1 MRSVCLTIKRLTS
14 ELIAVAILVCLFLVL
29 ARPVTAQ
36 APPKVKVNAKV
47 PLEVVDGA
55 VKAEAVLSPS
65 EIMALRD
72 VVYYERRA
80 TVLLERAR
88 QFLKDDDLSQAFEA
102 LQVLLGDP
110 QELLA
115 SAQDWNRAPSDSF
128 VLTNG
133 RLRSVRHETLM
144 VFESLTRDQ
153 LNFYEKKYSE
163 TASSALQ
170 AARGSG
176 RSTAY
181 LEVARR
187 CFPTLAGAQATD
199 EAATRLLDRGEAAL
213 AAKLWLRIIH
223 SNVHRHR
230 LHPRLFEK
238 AATSL
243 FLAGDEVQAGK
254 VVAEAVEVFGS
265 VRFTAKSI
273 ESVAKNH
280 PHFATMAMAS
290 PESDP
295 FGSPSNNGSSRG
307 SVPYLAPVWTKPLYG
322 TRPFN
327 KLADWEQQRSFDELA
342 ETGVSVFPI
351 ITQDQLIVRDLHGIR
366 SCDPKTGRLN
376 WRFNATLSVR
386 ELVNE
391 LQLATP
397 GRSISLI
404 ETAWTENS
412 AQGIVTTDGKRVF
425 AIDWL
430 KFEQV
435 DVPGGGSSIRASN
448 RLVCLN
454 IPAEADSSD
463 DAVTIVDPTWSVGGP
478 ADTGPLAD
486 QLFLGA
492 PRPVD
497 DSLFVI
503 SESRHDREL
512 NLVKLEAATG
522 RVVWIQKIGLVQQ
535 PRFDTTQRSRDLPMA
550 LPTIADGLVI
560 CQPDAEI
567 IVAVDAA
574 QGELKWIYSYGRD
587 GLLGGRSR
595 RSFMASGGGFRGF
608 PSAPIIH
615 RQSVFC
621 LPQHSEDI
629 HRLDLN
635 TGQRVWKVKRDK
647 DAYLAAITDR
657 TVVSVQNDGMRGLS
671 LTDGSLLW
679 SARTGLPSGRGVRIE
694 NRYVLPLKSG
704 GIASVDLETGQW
716 TTSSI
721 VPELSRQRYLSS
733 RRPDDGRLIGLR
745 EYNLSLFGLDDERV
759 SNEVRP
765 GNLLF
770 HDGLVFSVGP
780 QHLTAFSEAQAL
792 LDELLKK
799 IDSGQSVDELLVAQ
813 LQVTSNREDD
823 ATARLAK
830 LIASLD
836 ADSPNLE
843 SQTVDQ
849 AKWLLRELINR
860 RLNEARSSLTAT
872 QRRDMIEQ
880 LAEFSEQPKEQGYA
894 LIQQA
899 RWQTRN
905 GSSVTAVELARQAI
919 EAGLDSFIPMNGSPD
934 CLVAADA
941 YARDVVQQGI
951 QTSTFPARS
960 QLQDLIE
967 RDLQIAMSLD
977 TIESLSSFLRVYAA
991 TAEAGRV
998 RNRLADRLIQ
1008 SGEVQRAE
1016 LLILQNDAHSDLSVR
1031 AVAKA
1036 LLISLWSQLK
1046 LSSEAG
1052 NALYEFEKEFS
1063 SADLS
1068 AVIEDRLETVYSV
1081 LNPRGRE
1088 SNREGVAAES
1098 LTGAAFVSLFSG
1110 DESAMQVFEDLHPLE
1125 WKVRSVRVRQRTLG
1139 ASNPLTSDL
1148 WDGFSRRVIYGQ
1160 HSEFDI
1166 VRDSSSLQSEWRI
1179 LDRLAGTERGS
1190 IRMPGRVTMPG
1201 AEGYRTV
1208 GHLMPVGTGAG
1219 MQSVSLLEYHDARP
1233 YWELSFPP
1241 LEYGQ
1246 ELIEP
1251 GPATPSVCVFQTR
1264 KHLFGIEPATGRVLW
1279 RRSDLDLASGIRVD
1293 REAGLFGDEHVL
1305 VMFHADQSSYTV
1317 FSTQTGEVIRKD
1329 QMSVD
1334 FRYPHHVFGRKLFH
1348 QTRETTSSRK
1358 RVRIWD
1364 PLTNKMEL
1372 DEELVDQFN
1381 SARSTGNE
1389 LALMTSNSRLRVIS
1403 VDSAKTHV
1411 DMNLSQS
1418 DTGYISSMR
1427 LFSDEQNIYV
1437 NIQRSDISS
1446 NTEKIYSLASD
1457 SVVPVDHVHRGLLI
1471 AVSRQTG
1478 KLNWKT
1484 PVQQRSFVRLDR
1496 CSLPFLVGLSRV
1508 SPKRSSSMRSLEVRV
1523 IDRMTGEDFV
1533 EPAAMIKDRIV
1544 HYQVDRDAGE
1554 LQLHGINSRIDIQFS
1569 RLRRGIPLQEQPL

>member
-1 MRSVCLTIKRLTS
+1 MRAVCLTIKRLPS
-14 ELIAVAILVCLFLVL
+14 LLIAGAIIGCLPLVL
-29 ARPVTAQ
+29 TRPVVAQ
-36 APPKVKVNAKV
+36 TPPNIKVNVNDPPQAGGNV
-47 PLEVVDGA
+47 AQEP
-55 VKAEAVLSPS
+55 VLSAD

-80 TVLLERAR
+80 TIQLERAR
-88 QFLKDDDLSQAFEA
+88 QFLKDDELSQAFEA
-102 LQVLLGDP
+102 LQSLLGDP

-115 SAQDWNRAPSDSF
+115 PAQDWNRAPSDSF

-170 AARGSG
+170 AARASG
-176 RSTAY
+176 RSAAY

-187 CFPTLAGAQATD
+187 CFPTLAGARATD

-223 SNVHRHR
+223 SPIHRNR
-230 LHPRLFEK
+230 LNPRLFEK

-243 FLAGDEVQAGK
+243 FLSGDKDQART
-254 VVAEAVEVFGS
+254 VVAEAVELFGS

-273 ESVAKNH
+273 EVVAKNH
-280 PHFATMAMAS
+280 PHFATSVMAS
-290 PESDP
+290 PASDP
-295 FGSPSNNGSSRG
+295 FGNPTNNGASCG

-322 TRPFN
+322 NRPFD
-327 KLADWEQQRSFDELA
+327 KLAIWEQQRSYDELT
-342 ETGVSVFPI
+342 ETGASVFPI
-351 ITQDQLIVRDLHGIR
+351 ITQQQLIVRDLYGIR
-366 SCDPKTGRLN
+366 SCDPKNGSLN
-376 WRFNATLSVR
+376 WRFNATLSVPEFVS
-386 ELVNE
+386 ELR
-391 LQLATP
+391 QATP
-397 GRSISLI
+397 GRSVSLI
-404 ETAWTENS
+404 ETAWAENS

-435 DVPGGGSSIRASN
+435 AIPGGGSSIRASN

-454 IPAEADSSD
+454 IPAKVDDHD
-463 DAVTIVDPTWSVGGP
+463 DAVEIVKPSWSVGGS

-503 SESRHDREL
+503 SESRRDREL

-535 PRFDTTQRSRDLPMA
+535 PSFETSQRSRDLPMA
-550 LPTIADGLVI
+550 LPTIANGLVI

-567 IVAVDAA
+567 IVTVDAA

-587 GLLGGRSR
+587 GLSGRSR
-595 RSFMASGGGFRGF
+595 RSSLTSGGGFRGF

-615 RQSVFC
+615 RHSVFC
-621 LPQHSEDI
+621 LPQHSGDI

-647 DAYLAAITDR
+647 DAYLAAITDQ
-657 TVVSVQNDGMRGLS
+657 TVASVQNDGMRGLS

-679 SARTGLPSGRGVRIE
+679 TARTGLPSGRGVRIE
-694 NRYVLPLKSG
+694 NQYILPLKSG

-721 VPELSRQRYLSS
+721 VPELSKQRYLSS
-733 RRPDDGRLIGLR
+733 RRTDDGRLIGLR
-745 EYNLSLFGLDDERV
+745 EYNLSLFGLDDQRV
-759 SNEVRP
+759 PNEVRP

-780 QHLTAFSEAQAL
+780 QHLTAFSEAQSL
-792 LDELLKK
+792 LGELLKK
-799 IDSGQSVDELLVAQ
+799 KDSKQPVDELLVAQ
-813 LQVTSNREDD
+813 LEVAANREDAAAD
-823 ATARLAK
+823 RLAK
-830 LIASLD
+830 MIASPDANSLKLD
-836 ADSPNLE
+836 PQS
-843 SQTVDQ
+843 VDR

-860 RLNEARSSLTAT
+860 RLNEPRSSLTAT
-872 QRRDMIEQ
+872 QRRHMIEQ
-880 LAEFSEQPKEQGYA
+880 LAEFSKQPKEQGYA
-894 LIQQA
+894 LVQQA
-899 RWQTRN
+899 QWQIEN
-905 GSSVTAVELARQAI
+905 GSSVAAVGLIRQAI
-919 EAGLDSFIPMNGSPD
+919 ESGLDSFIPMRGSPD
-934 CLVAADA
+934 CLVAADV
-941 YARDVVQQGI
+941 YARNVVQQSV

-967 RDLQIAMSLD
+967 RDLQVALSLD
-977 TIESLSSFLRVYAA
+977 TIDSLSSFLKVYAA
-991 TAEAGRV
+991 TAETGRV

-1008 SGEVQRAE
+1008 SGQVQQAE
-1016 LLILQNDAHSDLSVR
+1016 LLILQNGSHSDLNVR

-1052 NALYEFEKEFS
+1052 NALYQFKKEFQT
-1063 SADLS
+1063 ADLR
-1068 AVIEDRLETVYSV
+1068 AVIEDRLQTVYSV
-1081 LNPRGRE
+1081 LKPLGRE
-1088 SNREGVAAES
+1088 SNRAGTAPDS

-1110 DESAMQVFEDLHPLE
+1110 DESAMQVFEDLHPLD
-1125 WKVRSVRVRQRTLG
+1125 WKVRSVRVRQQTLG
-1139 ASNPLTSDL
+1139 AANPLTSDL
-1148 WDGFSRRVIYGQ
+1148 WGGYSRRVIYGQ
-1160 HSEFDI
+1160 QSEFDI
-1166 VRDSSSLQSEWRI
+1166 VRNSSSLQSEWRI
-1179 LDRLAGTERGS
+1179 FDRLAGTERGS

-1201 AEGYRTV
+1201 AAGYRTV
-1208 GHLMPVGTGAG
+1208 GHLIPVGTGAG
-1219 MQSVSLLEYHDARP
+1219 MRSVSLLEYHDARP

-1264 KHLFGIEPATGRVLW
+1264 KHLFGIDPATGRVLW

-1293 REAGLFGDEHVL
+1293 REAGLFGDEQVL

-1317 FSTQTGEVIRKD
+1317 FSTQTGEVIRKG

-1334 FRYPHHVFGRKLFH
+1334 FRYRHHVFGRKLFH
-1348 QTRETTSSRK
+1348 QTRETASSRK

-1372 DEELVDQFN
+1372 DEELFDRFN
-1381 SARSTGNE
+1381 SARSPQNE
-1389 LALMTSNSRLRVIS
+1389 LALVTSNSRLRVIS
-1403 VDSAKTHV
+1403 VDSAKTLV
-1411 DMNLSQS
+1411 DMKLSPA
-1418 DTGYISSMR
+1418 DIEYISSMR

-1437 NIQRSDISS
+1437 NIQRSDIASHTS
-1446 NTEKIYSLASD
+1446 KIYSLASD
-1457 SVVPVDHVHRGLLI
+1457 SVVPVNHVHRGFLI
-1471 AVSRQTG
+1471 AISRQTG
-1478 KLNWKT
+1478 KLIWKT
-1484 PVQQRSFVRLDR
+1484 PVQQRSFVRTDR

-1533 EPAAMIKDRIV
+1533 ESAAMIKDRIV
-1544 HYQVDRDAGE
+1544 HYQIDRDAGE
-1554 LQLHGINSRIDIQFS
+1554 LQLHGINSRIDIQFR
-1569 RLRRGIPLQEQPL
+1569 RLRNRIPLQEQSL

>member
-1 MRSVCLTIKRLTS
+1 MRAVCLTIKRLPS
-14 ELIAVAILVCLFLVL
+14 LLVAVAIVGCLPVIL
-29 ARPVTAQ
+29 AQPTTAQ
-36 APPKVKVNAKV
+36 APPRIKVNAKA
-47 PLEVVDGA
+47 PLNAAGA
-55 VKAEAVLSPS
+55 AAETGLSAA

-72 VVYYERRA
+72 VVYHERRA
-80 TVLLERAR
+80 SILLERAR

-102 LQVLLGDP
+102 LQILLGDP

-115 SAQDWNRAPSDSF
+115 PSLDWNRAPSDSF
-128 VLTNG
+128 FLTNG
-133 RLRSVRHETLM
+133 RLHSVRHETLM
-144 VFESLTRDQ
+144 VFESLTSEQ

-170 AARGSG
+170 TARESG
-176 RSTAY
+176 QSAAY

-223 SNVHRHR
+223 SNVHQNR

-243 FLAGDEVQAGK
+243 FLAGDEDQARK

-265 VRFTAKSI
+265 VQFTAKSI
-273 ESVAKNH
+273 EVVAKNH
-280 PHFATMAMAS
+280 PHFATFAMAS

-295 FGSPSNNGSSRG
+295 FGNPSNNGSSRG
-307 SVPYLAPVWTKPLYG
+307 SVPYLAPVWTKPLYR
-322 TRPFN
+322 TRPFD
-327 KLADWEQQRSFDELA
+327 KLAIWEQQRSYDELA

-351 ITQDQLIVRDLHGIR
+351 ITQQQLIVRDLHGIT

-376 WRFNATLSVR
+376 WRFNATLSVPGFVS
-386 ELVNE
+386 ELR
-391 LQLATP
+391 LAAP
-397 GRSISLI
+397 GRSVSLI
-404 ETAWTENS
+404 ETAWAENS

-430 KFEQV
+430 KFEQIAI
-435 DVPGGGSSIRASN
+435 PGGGSSIRASN
-448 RLVCLN
+448 RLVCLD
-454 IPAEADSSD
+454 IPADADGRD
-463 DAVTIVDPTWSVGGP
+463 DTATIVEPSWAVGGS

-503 SESRHDREL
+503 SESRRDREL

-535 PRFDTTQRSRDLPMA
+535 PSFDTSQRARDLPMA

-587 GLLGGRSR
+587 GLLDGRSR
-595 RSFMASGGGFRGF
+595 RSSLTSGGGFRGF

-671 LTDGSLLW
+671 LTDGSLRW
-679 SARTGLPSGRGVRIE
+679 TARTGLPSGRGVRVE
-694 NRYVLPLKSG
+694 NRYILPLKSG

-733 RRPDDGRLIGLR
+733 RRSDDGRLIGIR
-745 EYNLSLFGLDDERV
+745 EHNLALFGLDDQRV
-759 SNEVRP
+759 PNEVRP

-780 QHLTAFSEAQAL
+780 QHLTAFSEAQSL
-792 LDELLKK
+792 LDELLEK
-799 IDSGQSVDELLVAQ
+799 IERGQPVDELLVAQ
-813 LQVTSNREDD
+813 LEVASDQED
-823 ATARLAK
+823 AAAARLAK
-830 LIASLD
+830 MIASPD
-836 ADSPNLE
+836 ADSQKLAPR
-843 SQTVDQ
+843 SVDQ

-872 QRRDMIEQ
+872 QRRHMIEQ
-880 LAEFSEQPKEQGYA
+880 LAEFSKQPKERGYA
-894 LIQQA
+894 LVQQA
-899 RWQTRN
+899 QWQTEN
-905 GSSVTAVELARQAI
+905 GSPVAAAELARQAMA
-919 EAGLDSFIPMNGSPD
+919 AGLDSFIPMKGSPD

-941 YARDVVQQGI
+941 YARNIVQQSL

-967 RDLQIAMSLD
+967 RDLQVALSLD
-977 TIESLSSFLRVYAA
+977 TVESLSSFLKVYAA

-1008 SGEVQRAE
+1008 SGKVQQAE
-1016 LLILQNDAHSDLSVR
+1016 LLILQNGSHSDLGVR

-1052 NALYEFEKEFS
+1052 NALYQFEKEFS
-1063 SADLS
+1063 AADLT
-1068 AVIEDRLETVYSV
+1068 AVIEDRLQTVYSV
-1081 LNPRGRE
+1081 LNPLGRE
-1088 SNREGVAAES
+1088 SNRDSVASDA
-1098 LTGAAFVSLFSG
+1098 LTGATFVSLFSG

-1125 WKVRSVRVRQRTLG
+1125 WKVRSVRVQQQTLG

-1148 WDGFSRRVIYGQ
+1148 WDGYSRRVIYGQ
-1160 HSEFDI
+1160 QSEFDI
-1166 VRDSSSLQSEWRI
+1166 VRNSSSLQGEWRI

-1190 IRMPGRVTMPG
+1190 IRMPARVTMPG
-1201 AEGYRTV
+1201 SAGYRTV
-1208 GHLMPVGTGAG
+1208 GHLIPVGTGAG

-1264 KHLFGIEPATGRVLW
+1264 KHLFGIDPATGRVLW

-1293 REAGLFGDEHVL
+1293 REAGLFGDEQVL

-1317 FSTQTGEVIRKD
+1317 FATQTGEVIRKG

-1348 QTRETTSSRK
+1348 QTRETTAARK

-1372 DEELVDQFN
+1372 DEELFDQFN
-1381 SARSTGNE
+1381 SAWSPQNE

-1403 VDSAKTHV
+1403 VDSAKTHI
-1411 DMNLSQS
+1411 DMKLSKS
-1418 DTGYISSMR
+1418 DIGYISSMR
-1427 LFSDEQNIYV
+1427 LFSDERNIYV
-1437 NIQRSDISS
+1437 NIQRSDIAS
-1446 NTEKIYSLASD
+1446 NTNKIYSLASD
-1457 SVVPVDHVHRGLLI
+1457 SVVPVNHVHRGLLI

-1478 KLNWKT
+1478 KLIWKT
-1484 PVQQRSFVRLDR
+1484 PVQQRSFVRTDR

-1523 IDRMTGEDFV
+1523 IDRMTGEDFAA
-1533 EPAAMIKDRIV
+1533 PAAMIKDRIV
-1544 HYQVDRDAGE
+1544 HYQIDRDAGE
-1554 LQLHGINSRIDIQFS
+1554 LQLHGINSRIDIQFR
-1569 RLRRGIPLQEQPL
+1569 RLRKRIPLQEQSL

>member
-1 MRSVCLTIKRLTS
+1 MRAVCLTIKRLPS
-14 ELIAVAILVCLFLVL
+14 LLIAGAIVGCLPFVL
-29 ARPVTAQ
+29 TRPVVAQTPPNIKLNVNVPPQ
-36 APPKVKVNAKV
+36 APGNVAKE
-47 PLEVVDGA
+47 P
-55 VKAEAVLSPS
+55 VLSAA

-72 VVYYERRA
+72 VVYFERRA
-80 TVLLERAR
+80 TILLERAR
-88 QFLKDDDLSQAFEA
+88 QYLKDDELSLAFEA
-102 LQVLLGDP
+102 LQSLLGDP

-115 SAQDWNRAPSDSF
+115 PAQDWNRAPSDSF
-128 VLTNG
+128 VLANG
-133 RLRSVRHETLM
+133 RLRSVRRETLM

-170 AARGSG
+170 AARASG
-176 RSTAY
+176 RSAAY

-223 SNVHRHR
+223 STIHRNR
-230 LHPRLFEK
+230 LNPRLFEK

-243 FLAGDEVQAGK
+243 FLSGDKDQART
-254 VVAEAVEVFGS
+254 VVAEAVALFGS

-273 ESVAKNH
+273 EVVAKNH
-280 PHFATMAMAS
+280 PHFATPVMDS
-290 PESDP
+290 PASDP
-295 FGSPSNNGSSRG
+295 FGNPTNNGESCG

-322 TRPFN
+322 NRPFD
-327 KLADWEQQRSFDELA
+327 KLAIWEQQRSYDELA
-342 ETGVSVFPI
+342 ETGASVFPI
-351 ITQDQLIVRDLHGIR
+351 ITQQQLIVRDLYGIR
-366 SCDPKTGRLN
+366 SCDPKNGRLN
-376 WRFNATLSVR
+376 WRFNATLSVPEFVS
-386 ELVNE
+386 ELR
-391 LQLATP
+391 QATP
-397 GRSISLI
+397 GRSVSLI
-404 ETAWTENS
+404 ETAWAENS

-435 DVPGGGSSIRASN
+435 AIPGGGSSIRASN

-454 IPAEADSSD
+454 IPARADDHD
-463 DAVTIVDPTWSVGGP
+463 DAAEIVKPSWSVGGS

-503 SESRHDREL
+503 SESRRDREL

-535 PRFDTTQRSRDLPMA
+535 PSFETSQRSRDLPMA
-550 LPTIADGLVI
+550 LPTIANGLVI

-567 IVAVDAA
+567 IVTVDAA

-587 GLLGGRSR
+587 GLPGRSR
-595 RSFMASGGGFRGF
+595 RSSLTSRGGFRGF

-615 RQSVFC
+615 RHSVFC

-629 HRLDLN
+629 HRLDLH

-647 DAYLAAITDR
+647 DAYLAAITDQ
-657 TVVSVQNDGMRGLS
+657 TVASVQNDGMRGLS

-679 SARTGLPSGRGVRIE
+679 TARTGLPSGRGVRIE
-694 NRYVLPLKSG
+694 NQYVLPLKSG
-704 GIASVDLETGQW
+704 GIASVDLGTGQW

-721 VPELSRQRYLSS
+721 VPELSNQRYLSS
-733 RRPDDGRLIGLR
+733 RRTDDGRLIGLR
-745 EYNLSLFGLDDERV
+745 EYNLSLFGLDDQRV
-759 SNEVRP
+759 PNEVRP

-780 QHLTAFSEAQAL
+780 QHLTAFSEAQSL

-799 IDSGQSVDELLVAQ
+799 KDSKQPVDELRVAQLEVAANREDAAVDRLAKMIASPDGNSLKLDSQSVD
-813 LQVTSNREDD
+813 R
-823 ATARLAK
+823 
-830 LIASLD
+830 
-836 ADSPNLE
+836 
-843 SQTVDQ
+843 

-860 RLNEARSSLTAT
+860 RLNEPRSSLTAT
-872 QRRDMIEQ
+872 QRRHMIEQ
-880 LAEFSEQPKEQGYA
+880 LAEFSKQPKEQAYA
-894 LIQQA
+894 LVQQA
-899 RWQTRN
+899 QWQTEN
-905 GSSVTAVELARQAI
+905 GSSVAAVGLIRQAI
-919 EAGLDSFIPMNGSPD
+919 DSGLDSFIPMRGSPD
-934 CLVAADA
+934 CLVAADV
-941 YARDVVQQGI
+941 YARDVVQQSL

-967 RDLQIAMSLD
+967 RDLQVALSLD
-977 TIESLSSFLRVYAA
+977 TIDSLSSFLNVYAA
-991 TAEAGRV
+991 TAETGRV

-1008 SGEVQRAE
+1008 SGQVQQAE
-1016 LLILQNDAHSDLSVR
+1016 LLILQNASHSDLNVR

-1052 NALYEFEKEFS
+1052 NALYQFEKEFRT
-1063 SADLS
+1063 ADLR
-1068 AVIEDRLETVYSV
+1068 AVIEDRLQTVYAV
-1081 LNPRGRE
+1081 LKPLDRE
-1088 SNREGVAAES
+1088 SNREGAPDS

-1110 DESAMQVFEDLHPLE
+1110 DESALQVFEDLHPLD
-1125 WKVRSVRVRQRTLG
+1125 WKVRSVRVRQQTLG

-1148 WDGFSRRVIYGQ
+1148 WSSYSRRVIYGQ
-1160 HSEFDI
+1160 QSEFDI
-1166 VRDSSSLQSEWRI
+1166 VRNSSSLQSEWRI

-1201 AEGYRTV
+1201 AAGYRTV

-1219 MQSVSLLEYHDARP
+1219 MRSVSLLEYHDARP

-1241 LEYGQ
+1241 LESGQ

-1251 GPATPSVCVFQTR
+1251 GPATPSVCIFQTR
-1264 KHLFGIEPATGRVLW
+1264 KHLFGIDPATGRVLW

-1293 REAGLFGDEHVL
+1293 REAGLFGDEQVL

-1317 FSTQTGEVIRKD
+1317 FSTQTGEVIRKG

-1334 FRYPHHVFGRKLFH
+1334 FRYRHHVFGRKLFH
-1348 QTRETTSSRK
+1348 QTRETGSSRK

-1372 DEELVDQFN
+1372 DEELFDRFN
-1381 SARSTGNE
+1381 SARSSQNE
-1389 LALMTSNSRLRVIS
+1389 LALVTSNSRLRVIS
-1403 VDSAKTHV
+1403 VDSAKTLV
-1411 DMNLSQS
+1411 DMKLSPA
-1418 DTGYISSMR
+1418 DIEYISSMR
-1427 LFSDEQNIYV
+1427 LFSDERNIYV
-1437 NIQRSDISS
+1437 NIQRSDIASHTS
-1446 NTEKIYSLASD
+1446 KIYSLASD
-1457 SVVPVDHVHRGLLI
+1457 SVVPVNHVHRGFLI
-1471 AVSRQTG
+1471 AISRQTG
-1478 KLNWKT
+1478 KLIWKT
-1484 PVQQRSFVRLDR
+1484 PVQQRSFVRTDR

-1523 IDRMTGEDFV
+1523 IDRMTGENFV
-1533 EPAAMIKDRIV
+1533 ESAAMIKDRIV
-1544 HYQVDRDAGE
+1544 HYQIDRDAGE
-1554 LQLHGINSRIDIQFS
+1554 LQLHGINSRIDIQFR
-1569 RLRRGIPLQEQPL
+1569 RLRNQIPLQEQSL

>member
-1 MRSVCLTIKRLTS
+1 MRAVCLTIKRLPS
-14 ELIAVAILVCLFLVL
+14 LLVAVAIVGCLPVIL
-29 ARPVTAQ
+29 AQPATAQ
-36 APPKVKVNAKV
+36 TPPKIKVNAKA
-47 PLEVVDGA
+47 PLNAAGA
-55 VKAEAVLSPS
+55 AAATVLSAA

-72 VVYYERRA
+72 VVYHERRA
-80 TVLLERAR
+80 SILLERAR

-102 LQVLLGDP
+102 LQILLGDP

-115 SAQDWNRAPSDSF
+115 PSQDWNRAPSDSF
-128 VLTNG
+128 FLTNG
-133 RLRSVRHETLM
+133 RLHSVRHETLM
-144 VFESLTRDQ
+144 VFEALTREQ

-170 AARGSG
+170 TARESG
-176 RSTAY
+176 RSAAY

-199 EAATRLLDRGEAAL
+199 EAATRLLDRGKAAL

-223 SNVHRHR
+223 SNVHQNR

-243 FLAGDEVQAGK
+243 FLAGDEDQARK

-265 VRFTAKSI
+265 VQFTAKSI
-273 ESVAKNH
+273 EVVAKNH
-280 PHFATMAMAS
+280 PHFATFAMVS

-295 FGSPSNNGSSRG
+295 FGSPSNNSSSRG
-307 SVPYLAPVWTKPLYG
+307 SVPYLAPVWTKPLYR
-322 TRPFN
+322 TRAFD
-327 KLADWEQQRSFDELA
+327 KLAIWEQQRSYDELA

-351 ITQDQLIVRDLHGIR
+351 ITQQQLIVRDLHGIR
-366 SCDPKTGRLN
+366 SCDPRTGRLN
-376 WRFNATLSVR
+376 WRFNATLSVPGFVSDLR
-386 ELVNE
+386 
-391 LQLATP
+391 LATP
-397 GRSISLI
+397 GRSVSLI
-404 ETAWTENS
+404 ETAWAENS

-430 KFEQV
+430 KFEQIV
-435 DVPGGGSSIRASN
+435 IPGGGSSIRASN
-448 RLVCLN
+448 RLVCLD
-454 IPAEADSSD
+454 IPADADGRD
-463 DAVTIVDPTWSVGGP
+463 GAVTIVKPSWAVGGLT
-478 ADTGPLAD
+478 DKGPLAD

-503 SESRHDREL
+503 SESRRDREL

-535 PRFDTTQRSRDLPMA
+535 PSFDTSQRGRDLPMA
-550 LPTIADGLVI
+550 LPTIANGLVI

-595 RSFMASGGGFRGF
+595 RSSLTSGGGFRGF

-629 HRLDLN
+629 HRLDMN

-679 SARTGLPSGRGVRIE
+679 TARTGLPSGRGVRIE
-694 NRYVLPLKSG
+694 NRYILPLKSG
-704 GIASVDLETGQW
+704 GIASVDLETGRW

-733 RRPDDGRLIGLR
+733 RRSDDGRLIGIR
-745 EYNLSLFGLDDERV
+745 EYNLALFGLDDQRV
-759 SNEVRP
+759 PNEVRP

-780 QHLTAFSEAQAL
+780 QHLTAFSEAQSL
-792 LDELLKK
+792 LDELLEK
-799 IDSGQSVDELLVAQ
+799 IERGQPVDELLVAQ
-813 LQVTSNREDD
+813 LEVASNQED
-823 ATARLAK
+823 AAAARLAK
-830 LIASLD
+830 MIPSPD
-836 ADSPNLE
+836 ADSHKLAPQ
-843 SQTVDQ
+843 SVDQ

-872 QRRDMIEQ
+872 QRRHMIEQ
-880 LAEFSEQPKEQGYA
+880 LAEFSKQPKERGYA
-894 LIQQA
+894 LVQQA
-899 RWQTRN
+899 QWQIEN
-905 GSSVTAVELARQAI
+905 GSAVAAVELARQAMT
-919 EAGLDSFIPMNGSPD
+919 AGLDSFIPMKGSPD

-941 YARDVVQQGI
+941 YARNIVQQSL

-967 RDLQIAMSLD
+967 RDLQVALSLD
-977 TIESLSSFLRVYAA
+977 TVESLSSFLKVYAA

-1008 SGEVQRAE
+1008 SGKVQQAE
-1016 LLILQNDAHSDLSVR
+1016 LLILQNGSHSDLSVR

-1036 LLISLWSQLK
+1036 LLISLWSQLN

-1052 NALYEFEKEFS
+1052 NALYQFQKEFS
-1063 SADLS
+1063 AADLT
-1068 AVIEDRLETVYSV
+1068 AVIEDRLQTVYSV
-1081 LNPRGRE
+1081 LNPLGRE
-1088 SNREGVAAES
+1088 SNRESVAADS
-1098 LTGAAFVSLFSG
+1098 LTGATFVSLFSG

-1125 WKVRSVRVRQRTLG
+1125 WKVRSVRVQQQTLG

-1148 WDGFSRRVIYGQ
+1148 WDGYSRRVIYGQ
-1160 HSEFDI
+1160 QSEFDI
-1166 VRDSSSLQSEWRI
+1166 VRNSSSLQGEWRI

-1190 IRMPGRVTMPG
+1190 IRMPARVTMPG
-1201 AEGYRTV
+1201 SAGYRTV
-1208 GHLMPVGTGAG
+1208 GHLIPVGTGAG
-1219 MQSVSLLEYHDARP
+1219 MQSVSLLEYQDARP

-1293 REAGLFGDEHVL
+1293 REAGLFGDEQVL

-1317 FSTQTGEVIRKD
+1317 FATQTGEVIRKG

-1348 QTRETTSSRK
+1348 QTRETTAARK

-1372 DEELVDQFN
+1372 DEELFDQFN

-1403 VDSAKTHV
+1403 VDSAKTLI
-1411 DMNLSQS
+1411 DMKLSKS
-1418 DTGYISSMR
+1418 DIGYISSMR
-1427 LFSDEQNIYV
+1427 LFTDERNIYV
-1437 NIQRSDISS
+1437 NIQRSDIATST
-1446 NTEKIYSLASD
+1446 NKIYSLASD
-1457 SVVPVDHVHRGLLI
+1457 SVVPVNHVHRGLLI

-1478 KLNWKT
+1478 KLIWKT
-1484 PVQQRSFVRLDR
+1484 PVQQRSFVRTDR

-1523 IDRMTGEDFV
+1523 IDRLTGEDFV

-1544 HYQVDRDAGE
+1544 HYQIDRDAGE
-1554 LQLHGINSRIDIQFS
+1554 LQLHGINSRIDIQFR
-1569 RLRRGIPLQEQPL
+1569 RLRKRIPLQEQSL

>member
-1 MRSVCLTIKRLTS
+1 MRAVCLTIKRLPNL
-14 ELIAVAILVCLFLVL
+14 LIAVAIAGCLPLVL
-29 ARPVTAQ
+29 ARSAEAQ
-36 APPKVKVNAKV
+36 TPPEIKVNVKV
-47 PLEVVDGA
+47 PLEATGEIA
-55 VKAEAVLSPS
+55 KEAVLSAA
-65 EIMALRD
+65 EIIALRD

-80 TVLLERAR
+80 TILLERAR
-88 QFLKDDDLSQAFEA
+88 QFLKDDELSQAFEA

-115 SAQDWNRAPSDSF
+115 PGQDWNRAPSDSF
-128 VLTNG
+128 VLANG

-170 AARGSG
+170 TARASG
-176 RSTAY
+176 RSAAY

-223 SNVHRHR
+223 SNVHRNR

-243 FLAGDEVQAGK
+243 FLAGEKDQARK
-254 VVAEAVEVFGS
+254 VVAEALEVFGS
-265 VRFTAKSI
+265 VRFTTESI
-273 ESVAKNH
+273 EIVAKNH
-280 PHFATMAMAS
+280 PHFATLAMNS
-290 PESDP
+290 PASDP
-295 FGSPSNNGSSRG
+295 FGSPSNNGASRG
-307 SVPYLAPVWTKPLYG
+307 SVPYLAPVWTRPLYG
-322 TRPFN
+322 TRPFDR
-327 KLADWEQQRSFDELA
+327 LAIWEQQHSDDELG
-342 ETGVSVFPI
+342 ETGASVFPI
-351 ITQDQLIVRDLHGIR
+351 ITQQQLIVRDLHGIR
-366 SCDPKTGRLN
+366 SCDPKNGRLN
-376 WRFNATLSVR
+376 WRFNATLSVGDFVR
-386 ELVNE
+386 E
-391 LQLATP
+391 LQLTTP
-397 GRSISLI
+397 GRSVSLI
-404 ETAWTENS
+404 ETAWVENS

-430 KFEQV
+430 KFERV
-435 DVPGGGSSIRASN
+435 DVPGGVTSIRASN
-448 RLVCLN
+448 RIVCLN
-454 IPAEADSSD
+454 IPARADD
-463 DAVTIVDPTWSVGGP
+463 HDEGVEIVEPSWSVGGL
-478 ADTGPLAD
+478 DENGVLAD

-503 SESRHDREL
+503 SESRRDREL

-522 RVVWIQKIGLVQQ
+522 RVVWVQKIGLVQQ
-535 PRFDTTQRSRDLPMA
+535 PSFEPSQRSRDLPMA
-550 LPTIADGLVI
+550 LPTIANGLVI

-567 IVAVDAA
+567 IVAVDAT
-574 QGELKWIYSYGRD
+574 QGELKWIYTYGRD
-587 GLLGGRSR
+587 GMSGGRSR
-595 RSFMASGGGFRGF
+595 RSPLTSGGGFRGF
-608 PSAPIIH
+608 PSAPIVH
-615 RQSVFC
+615 SQSVFC

-635 TGQRVWKVKRDK
+635 TGQRVWKTKRDK
-647 DAYLAAITDR
+647 DAYLAAITDQ
-657 TVVSVQNDGMRGLS
+657 TVASVQNDGMRGLS
-671 LTDGSLLW
+671 LTDGGLKW
-679 SARTGLPSGRGVRIE
+679 TARTGLPSGRGVRIE
-694 NRYVLPLKSG
+694 NRYILPLKSG

-721 VPELSRQRYLSS
+721 VPELSKQRYLSS
-733 RRPDDGRLIGLR
+733 RRTDDGRLIGLR
-745 EYNLSLFGLDDERV
+745 EYNLALFGLDDQRV
-759 SNEVRP
+759 PNEVRP

-780 QHLTAFSEAQAL
+780 QHLTAFSEAQSL

-799 IDSGQSVDELLVAQ
+799 IDNNQPVDELLVAQ
-813 LQVTSNREDD
+813 LEIATNREDAA
-823 ATARLAK
+823 ATRLEK
-830 LIASLD
+830 LIASPAPKSQKLD
-836 ADSPNLE
+836 PQS
-843 SQTVDQ
+843 VDR
-849 AKWLLRELINR
+849 ATWLLRELINR
-860 RLNEARSSLTAT
+860 RLNEARASLTTT
-872 QRRDMIEQ
+872 QRRRMIEQ
-880 LAEFSEQPKEQGYA
+880 LAELSNRPKEQGYA
-894 LIQQA
+894 LVQQA
-899 RWQTRN
+899 QWQSEN
-905 GSSVTAVELARQAI
+905 GSPVAAVEMIRQAI
-919 EAGLDSFIPMNGSPD
+919 EAGLDSFIPMKGSAD

-941 YARDVVQQGI
+941 YARNIVQQSV

-960 QLQDLIE
+960 QLQNLIE
-967 RDLQIAMSLD
+967 QDLQVALSLD
-977 TIESLSSFLRVYAA
+977 TIESLSSFLKIYAA

-1008 SGEVQRAE
+1008 AGQVQQAE
-1016 LLILQNDAHSDLSVR
+1016 LLILQNGSHSHFNVR
-1031 AVAKA
+1031 AVAKV

-1052 NALYEFEKEFS
+1052 NALYQFEKEFT

-1068 AVIEDRLETVYSV
+1068 AVIEDRLQTVYSV
-1081 LNPRGRE
+1081 LKAPGRE
-1088 SNREGVAAES
+1088 SNRESVTSDS

-1110 DESAMQVFEDLHPLE
+1110 DESAVQVFEDLHPLE
-1125 WKVRSVRVRQRTLG
+1125 WKVRSVKVRQQSLG
-1139 ASNPLTSDL
+1139 ASNPLTSEL
-1148 WDGFSRRVIYGQ
+1148 WDGYSRRVIYGQ
-1160 HSEFDI
+1160 QSEFDI
-1166 VRDSSSLQSEWRI
+1166 VRNSSSLQSEWRI

-1201 AEGYRTV
+1201 TTGYRTV

-1219 MQSVSLLEYHDARP
+1219 MRSVSLLEYHDARP

-1241 LEYGQ
+1241 LESGQ

-1251 GPATPSVCVFQTR
+1251 GPATPSVCIFQTR

-1293 REAGLFGDEHVL
+1293 REAGLFGDEQVL

-1317 FSTQTGEVIRKD
+1317 FETQTGEVIRKG

-1334 FRYPHHVFGRKLFH
+1334 FRYRHHVFGRKLFH
-1348 QTRETTSSRK
+1348 QTRETASSRK

-1372 DEELVDQFN
+1372 DEELFDRFN
-1381 SARSTGNE
+1381 SAWSSQNE
-1389 LALMTSNSRLRVIS
+1389 LALVTSNSRLRVIS
-1403 VDSAKTHV
+1403 VDSAKTLV
-1411 DMNLSQS
+1411 DMKLSPA
-1418 DTGYISSMR
+1418 DTEYISSMR
-1427 LFSDEQNIYV
+1427 LFSDEQNFYV
-1437 NIQRSDISS
+1437 NIQRSDIASHTS
-1446 NTEKIYSLASD
+1446 KIYSLASD
-1457 SVVPVDHVHRGLLI
+1457 SVVPVNHVHRGFLI
-1471 AVSRQTG
+1471 AVSRQTK
-1478 KLNWKT
+1478 KLIWKT
-1484 PVQQRSFVRLDR
+1484 PVQQRSFVRTDR

-1544 HYQVDRDAGE
+1544 HYQIDRDAGE
-1554 LQLHGINSRIDIQFS
+1554 LQLHGISSRIDIQFR
-1569 RLRRGIPLQEQPL
+1569 RLRNRIPLQKQSL

>member
-1 MRSVCLTIKRLTS
+1 MRAVCLTIKRLPS
-14 ELIAVAILVCLFLVL
+14 LLVAVAVVGCLPVIL
-29 ARPVTAQ
+29 AQPAAAQ
-36 APPKVKVNAKV
+36 APPKIKVNAEA
-47 PLEVVDGA
+47 PLNAAGA
-55 VKAEAVLSPS
+55 AAETVLSAA

-72 VVYYERRA
+72 VVYHERRA
-80 TVLLERAR
+80 SILLERAR

-102 LQVLLGDP
+102 LQILLGDP

-115 SAQDWNRAPSDSF
+115 PSQNWNRAPSDSF
-128 VLTNG
+128 FLTNG
-133 RLRSVRHETLM
+133 RLHSVRHETLM
-144 VFESLTRDQ
+144 VFESLTREQ

-170 AARGSG
+170 AARESG
-176 RSTAY
+176 RSAAY

-223 SNVHRHR
+223 SNVHQNR

-238 AATSL
+238 AATAL
-243 FLAGDEVQAGK
+243 FLAGDEDQARK

-265 VRFTAKSI
+265 VGFTAKSI
-273 ESVAKNH
+273 EVVAKNH
-280 PHFATMAMAS
+280 PHFATFAMAS

-322 TRPFN
+322 TRPFD
-327 KLADWEQQRSFDELA
+327 KLAIWEQQRSYDELA

-351 ITQDQLIVRDLHGIR
+351 ITQQQLIVRDLHGIR
-366 SCDPKTGRLN
+366 SCDPRTGRLN
-376 WRFNATLSVR
+376 WRFNATLSVPGFVSDLR
-386 ELVNE
+386 
-391 LQLATP
+391 LATP
-397 GRSISLI
+397 GRSVSLI
-404 ETAWTENS
+404 ETAWAENS

-430 KFEQV
+430 KFEQIAI
-435 DVPGGGSSIRASN
+435 PGGGSSIRASN
-448 RLVCLN
+448 RLVCLD
-454 IPAEADSSD
+454 IPADPDNRDHTATIVEPFWAVGGSADS
-463 DAVTIVDPTWSVGGP
+463 
-478 ADTGPLAD
+478 GPLAD

-503 SESRHDREL
+503 SESRRDREL

-535 PRFDTTQRSRDLPMA
+535 PSFDTSQRARDLPMA

-595 RSFMASGGGFRGF
+595 RSSLTSGGGFRGF

-635 TGQRVWKVKRDK
+635 TGQRVWKIKRDK

-671 LTDGSLLW
+671 LSDGSLLW
-679 SARTGLPSGRGVRIE
+679 TARTGLPSGRGVRIE
-694 NRYVLPLKSG
+694 NRYILPLKSG

-733 RRPDDGRLIGLR
+733 RRSDDGRLIGIR
-745 EYNLSLFGLDDERV
+745 EHNLALFGLDDQRV
-759 SNEVRP
+759 PNEVRP

-780 QHLTAFSEAQAL
+780 QHLTAFSEAQSL
-792 LDELLKK
+792 LDELLGK
-799 IDSGQSVDELLVAQ
+799 IDRGQPVDELLVAQ
-813 LQVTSNREDD
+813 LEVASNQED
-823 ATARLAK
+823 AAAARLAK
-830 LIASLD
+830 MTASPD
-836 ADSPNLE
+836 ADSQKLAPQ
-843 SQTVDQ
+843 SVDQ

-872 QRRDMIEQ
+872 QRRHMIEQ
-880 LAEFSEQPKEQGYA
+880 LAEFSKQPMEQGYA
-894 LIQQA
+894 LVQQA
-899 RWQTRN
+899 QWQTEN
-905 GSSVTAVELARQAI
+905 GSAVAAVELVRQAMT
-919 EAGLDSFIPMNGSPD
+919 AGLDSFIPMKGSPD

-941 YARDVVQQGI
+941 YARNIVQQSL

-967 RDLQIAMSLD
+967 RDLQVALSLD
-977 TIESLSSFLRVYAA
+977 TIESLSSFLKVYAA

-1008 SGEVQRAE
+1008 SGKVQQAE
-1016 LLILQNDAHSDLSVR
+1016 LLILQNGSHSDLSVR

-1052 NALYEFEKEFS
+1052 NALYQFEKEFNA
-1063 SADLS
+1063 ADLT
-1068 AVIEDRLETVYSV
+1068 AVIEDRLQTVYSV
-1081 LNPRGRE
+1081 LNPLGRE
-1088 SNREGVAAES
+1088 SNRESVAADA
-1098 LTGAAFVSLFSG
+1098 LTGATFVSLFSG
-1110 DESAMQVFEDLHPLE
+1110 DESAIQVFEDLHPLD

-1148 WDGFSRRVIYGQ
+1148 WDGYSRRVIYGQ
-1160 HSEFDI
+1160 QSEFDI
-1166 VRDSSSLQSEWRI
+1166 VRNSSSLQGEWRI

-1190 IRMPGRVTMPG
+1190 IRMPARVTMPG
-1201 AEGYRTV
+1201 SAGYRTV
-1208 GHLMPVGTGAG
+1208 GHLIPVGTGAG
-1219 MQSVSLLEYHDARP
+1219 MQSVSLLEYQDARP

-1293 REAGLFGDEHVL
+1293 REAGLFGDEQVL

-1317 FSTQTGEVIRKD
+1317 FATQTGEVIRKG

-1348 QTRETTSSRK
+1348 QTRETTAARK

-1372 DEELVDQFN
+1372 DEELFDQFN

-1389 LALMTSNSRLRVIS
+1389 LALMTSNSRLRVVS
-1403 VDSAKTHV
+1403 VDSAKTLI
-1411 DMNLSQS
+1411 DMKLSKS
-1418 DTGYISSMR
+1418 DIGYISSMR
-1427 LFSDEQNIYV
+1427 LFSDERNIYV
-1437 NIQRSDISS
+1437 NIQRSDIAS
-1446 NTEKIYSLASD
+1446 NTNKIYSLASD
-1457 SVVPVDHVHRGLLI
+1457 SVVPVNHVHRGLLI

-1478 KLNWKT
+1478 KLIWKT
-1484 PVQQRSFVRLDR
+1484 PVQQRSFVRTDR

-1544 HYQVDRDAGE
+1544 HYQIDRDAGE
-1554 LQLHGINSRIDIQFS
+1554 LHLHGINSRIDIQFR
-1569 RLRRGIPLQEQPL
+1569 RLRKRIPLQEQSL